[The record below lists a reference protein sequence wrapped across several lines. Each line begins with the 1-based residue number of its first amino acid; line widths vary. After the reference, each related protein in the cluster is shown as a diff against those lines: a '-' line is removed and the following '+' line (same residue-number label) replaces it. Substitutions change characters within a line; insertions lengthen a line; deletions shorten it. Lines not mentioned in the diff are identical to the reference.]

1 MTDYR
6 EHIVKSFDDEIS
18 NVVHLVTQMATL
30 VEEQYKLLYHVI
42 DTGSPA
48 TTEDILENEPKL
60 DNYDAEIRDAVI
72 TLITLRSPV
81 AVDLRDVLT
90 SLKISTDLERL
101 GDYAKNIAMRVSTLE
116 EIPDTAIK
124 NDILRL
130 LNLVQVQL
138 KKVIDAYVSR
148 NVEKAKEVIKS
159 DIEIDKT
166 YDVIY
171 EKIVDMIKGKV
182 SKLRLLT
189 YTKLLFA
196 IKTLERAGDHIENV
210 ALVSLLEYNI
220 TSAGFKFEHSINGY
234 EGMMQLQ
241 KVNPDLILLDWML
254 PDIAGTE
261 ICKFVRSKKD
271 LKNIPIIMLTAKGEE
286 EDLLSGF
293 DMGCDDYITKPF
305 SPAELIARIKAL
317 LRRANTDSNN
327 SVLTYGNIKMDTG
340 THRVYCCD
348 QEAKLGPREYRI
360 LEFLMRNPGR
370 VYSRQQILDSVWGT
384 NVYVTDRT
392 IDVHIRRLR
401 KALSS
406 TEECKVI
413 RTIRSS
419 GYSLDSQS

>member
-72 TLITLRSPV
+72 TLITLRSPD

-210 ALVSLLEYNI
+210 AE
-220 TSAGFKFEHSINGY
+220 
-234 EGMMQLQ
+234 
-241 KVNPDLILLDWML
+241 
-254 PDIAGTE
+254 E
-261 ICKFVRSKKD
+261 IHFIVTGENLD
-271 LKNIPIIMLTAKGEE
+271 LK
-286 EDLLSGF
+286 SGK
-293 DMGCDDYITKPF
+293 M
-305 SPAELIARIKAL
+305 
-317 LRRANTDSNN
+317 N
-327 SVLTYGNIKMDTG
+327 SDT
-340 THRVYCCD
+340 VKD
-348 QEAKLGPREYRI
+348 QSE
-360 LEFLMRNPGR
+360 
-370 VYSRQQILDSVWGT
+370 
-384 NVYVTDRT
+384 
-392 IDVHIRRLR
+392 
-401 KALSS
+401 
-406 TEECKVI
+406 
-413 RTIRSS
+413 
-419 GYSLDSQS
+419 

>member
-1 MTDYR
+1 
-6 EHIVKSFDDEIS
+6 
-18 NVVHLVTQMATL
+18 MATL

-159 DIEIDKT
+159 DIEIDTT

-210 ALVSLLEYNI
+210 AE
-220 TSAGFKFEHSINGY
+220 
-234 EGMMQLQ
+234 
-241 KVNPDLILLDWML
+241 
-254 PDIAGTE
+254 E
-261 ICKFVRSKKD
+261 IHFIVTGENLD
-271 LKNIPIIMLTAKGEE
+271 LK
-286 EDLLSGF
+286 SGK
-293 DMGCDDYITKPF
+293 M
-305 SPAELIARIKAL
+305 
-317 LRRANTDSNN
+317 N
-327 SVLTYGNIKMDTG
+327 SDT
-340 THRVYCCD
+340 VKD
-348 QEAKLGPREYRI
+348 QSE
-360 LEFLMRNPGR
+360 
-370 VYSRQQILDSVWGT
+370 
-384 NVYVTDRT
+384 
-392 IDVHIRRLR
+392 
-401 KALSS
+401 
-406 TEECKVI
+406 
-413 RTIRSS
+413 
-419 GYSLDSQS
+419 

>member
-148 NVEKAKEVIKS
+148 NVEKAKVVIKS

-210 ALVSLLEYNI
+210 AE
-220 TSAGFKFEHSINGY
+220 
-234 EGMMQLQ
+234 
-241 KVNPDLILLDWML
+241 
-254 PDIAGTE
+254 E
-261 ICKFVRSKKD
+261 IHFIVTGENLD
-271 LKNIPIIMLTAKGEE
+271 LK
-286 EDLLSGF
+286 SGK
-293 DMGCDDYITKPF
+293 M
-305 SPAELIARIKAL
+305 
-317 LRRANTDSNN
+317 N
-327 SVLTYGNIKMDTG
+327 SDT
-340 THRVYCCD
+340 VKD
-348 QEAKLGPREYRI
+348 QSE
-360 LEFLMRNPGR
+360 
-370 VYSRQQILDSVWGT
+370 
-384 NVYVTDRT
+384 
-392 IDVHIRRLR
+392 
-401 KALSS
+401 
-406 TEECKVI
+406 
-413 RTIRSS
+413 
-419 GYSLDSQS
+419 